1 MCKTGKAPEES
12 ELALTIGMAQSG
24 SSEAIKALMN
34 KYRPLIDSE
43 VRKYTN
49 ERMTSQDITD
59 MRDEAEISFCNAVCS
74 YDISEKNVSFG
85 LYAKICIENGIV
97 SFIRMLN
104 RGKGMNILSL
114 EEMTERN
121 ESSSVSADPVQKLIE
136 EENFNDL
143 RRRIQS
149 YLSPYESKVWWMYVS
164 GLRAS
169 EIASILG
176 VTDVRSVSNALYRI
190 RKKLREAL
198 SKRGQKP

>member
-1 MCKTGKAPEES
+1 
-12 ELALTIGMAQSG
+12 
-24 SSEAIKALMN
+24 
-34 KYRPLIDSE
+34 
-43 VRKYTN
+43 
-49 ERMTSQDITD
+49 

-169 EIASILG
+169 EIAGILG